1 MRTFILIL
9 SLFLLS
15 INSNAEGAAKLAF
28 SPSDSLNKA
37 AQLPGG
43 NNSII
48 VNQWV
53 KNISGG
59 NIIVKWNIAGY
70 NGESGW
76 DYKVCTT
83 DSCFN
88 FPPPAVFPEVP
99 LAAGDSIELVWQ
111 VIPYSQTGS
120 GNCSCNFWVKGDSAQ
135 SSVRNFLKVD
145 ASSVSSVQNAPLL
158 QTIKLYPNPASSFL
172 NIDFDA
178 EAEDEIAVVNIAGQK
193 VISGVFQK
201 NLPVSNLPSGN
212 YKLIVTRRNKIIGI
226 ADFLR

>member
-1 MRTFILIL
+1 MRTAILLFSI
-9 SLFLLS
+9 FLLS
-15 INSNAEGAAKLAF
+15 INCNAEGAAKLAF
-28 SPSDSLNKA
+28 SPSDSLNTA

-43 NNSII
+43 TGSII

-88 FPPPAVFPEVP
+88 FPPPAFFPEVT
-99 LAAGDSIELVWQ
+99 LAAGDSIELFWH
-111 VIPYSQTGS
+111 VIPYTQTGS

-145 ASSVSSVQNAPLL
+145 ASNVSSVHNAPLL
-158 QTIKLYPNPASSFL
+158 QAIKLYPNPASSIL

-178 EAEDEIAVVNIAGQK
+178 EADDEISVTNIAGQK
-193 VISGVFQK
+193 VISGKFQK
-201 NLPVSNLPSGN
+201 DLPVSNLPSGN
-212 YKLIVTRRNKIIGI
+212 YKLVVSRRNKIIGM

>member
-1 MRTFILIL
+1 MRTAILLFSI
-9 SLFLLS
+9 FLLS
-15 INSNAEGAAKLAF
+15 INCNAEGAAKLAF

-37 AQLPGG
+37 APLPGG
-43 NNSII
+43 NGSII

-59 NIIVKWNIAGY
+59 NIIVKWNVTGY
-70 NGESGW
+70 TGSGGW
-76 DYKVCTT
+76 DYKVCAT

-99 LAAGDSIELVWQ
+99 LAAGDSIELTWE
-111 VIPYSQTGS
+111 VIPYTQTGS
-120 GNCSCNFWVKGDSAQ
+120 GNCTCNFWVKGDSAQ
-135 SSVRNFLKVD
+135 SNVRNFLKVD
-145 ASSVSSVQNAPLL
+145 ATSVSSIQNAPLL
-158 QTIKLYPNPASSFL
+158 QAIKLYPNPASSIL

-178 EAEDEIAVVNIAGQK
+178 EADDEISVTDIAGRK
-193 VISGVFQK
+193 VIGGMFQK

-212 YKLIVTRRNKIIGI
+212 YKLIVTRRSKIIGM